1 MADALRGI
9 ATPHPTVVD
18 EINRAGR
25 AGISLGDLKEA
36 LQKAWMPQNTVKG
49 MRLHRYVAHF
59 PAHFDVAGAAAVGK
73 AFNKARVYPRAP
85 VQPSPP
91 PARSAVVPSAAA
103 IAANAAASPPPA
115 RSTVV
120 PSAAAM
126 AAMAAA
132 AAPAPA
138 PPPPTVAAKDKAAF
152 SLLTADE
159 KFAAKKLGY
168 NASAWDAGHAP
179 VATTR
184 RWATLPSKQREAAR
198 FLGYVK
204 AEWDAEVVALEEAE
218 AEAAAAAVAAKA
230 AAAAE
235 AAAEADAETGPTT
248 ATRHSPAVDVR
259 PPTTRHNRGAR
270 DRAASDELLRL
281 GGDDGAAYRRQ
292 LRETIELR
300 GEVTLGKLAA
310 ARARQLAQLA
320 VGGVSGAAAADGVER
335 AAAATQP
342 ASLRVLSDFIADSC
356 PELRLIAGEGGTNYE
371 ATTLV
376 DLAQSTAPPPPP
388 PAEAAADSASGG
400 GGGSPDA
407 SLAERRRKEEGYR
420 REKEIFPEG
429 ADEWQ
434 REEHEEAVAHLRAHE
449 RQRLEKERESRA
461 EREQRK
467 AAERADRD
475 ARKADERSFNLRP
488 GITGPVSMRPGD
500 WICPNPACEV
510 VVYGTRSICFKCKT
524 PKPGGAREKIVS
536 KKEAAKI
543 EAKEVM
549 ASVAAR
555 LGGESGPGG
564 YAAARPKAV
573 AKQEA
578 AAKQEAEAAAK
589 FAEQQTSWYLPDG
602 SLDHVRLLTSP
613 SQQTPDYATLAAQVK
628 AALQGNTRELP
639 HGTVLALVRRAG
651 PEGLTISDLKT
662 KLDGAWPDQPT
673 TKALKLITYVRHFT
687 AFWSVRESASGPT
700 HAVVIDAEEARRSRS
715 GAPSRRD
722 VAMPAAAPPTATPAA
737 VAAGLAAPGSLV
749 RPEVAASLAAAS
761 AYGQRP
767 PLFATPPAPPPP
779 PPGPPPP
786 ATTAAALL
794 ERATADVAAAMR
806 VANHP
811 HAAAPWRRAGT
822 VTTTGTTPSVDEA
835 RVSQLL
841 QFRDAFVARGQLVQG
856 EAIARELAAMGV
868 RLNDAARAWDT
879 QASPPPPPGAV
890 AAPPAAAAP
899 AAPAA
904 APAAPAAAAK
914 QGSAGSA
921 AALEGELRQVDG
933 LAELMKGMSTTI
945 KAKAVAWCR
954 GQDAK
959 SVELVVAAGLEE
971 QLLAAL
977 GTELKVGG
985 LQHRELTKRL
995 GAFSSDS

>member
-1 MADALRGI
+1 
-9 ATPHPTVVD
+9 
-18 EINRAGR
+18 
-25 AGISLGDLKEA
+25 
-36 LQKAWMPQNTVKG
+36 MPQNTVKG

-103 IAANAAASPPPA
+103 IAKCGRVAAARAVYGCSIGGGHGCNGGRRRA
-115 RSTVV
+115 RPRPTAHRRGQGQGGLL
-120 PSAAAM
+120 AAHRRREICGEARVQRVGVGRGARAGGDD
-126 AAMAAA
+126 AAVGDAA
-132 AAPAPA
+132 
-138 PPPPTVAAKDKAAF
+138 
-152 SLLTADE
+152 L
-159 KFAAKKLGY
+159 
-168 NASAWDAGHAP
+168 
-179 VATTR
+179 
-184 RWATLPSKQREAAR
+184 KQREAAR
-198 FLGYVK
+198 FPATSKRSGTPRWSRSRRPRRRRRRRRWRRRRRRRPRRRPRRTRRR
-204 AEWDAEVVALEEAE
+204 ARRQRRATRRGRRAHRRR
-218 AEAAAAAVAAKA
+218 
-230 AAAAE
+230 
-235 AAAEADAETGPTT
+235 GTT
-248 ATRHSPAVDVR
+248 A
-259 PPTTRHNRGAR
+259 AR
-270 DRAASDELLRL
+270 ATAPSDELLRL

-335 AAAATQP
+335 AAAARP
-342 ASLRVLSDFIADSC
+342 ASLRVLSDIADSC

-388 PAEAAADSASGG
+388 PRSRRRQRRRRRR
-400 GGGSPDA
+400 GSPDA

-420 REKEIFPEG
+420 RGKSSP
-429 ADEWQ
+429 
-434 REEHEEAVAHLRAHE
+434 RAPTSGSARSTKRRRTPPHHE

-467 AAERADRD
+467 AAERADREQ
-475 ARKADERSFNLRP
+475 RKADERSFNLRP

-536 KKEAAKI
+536 KKEAAKL

-555 LGGESGPGG
+555 LGGG

-589 FAEQQTSWYLPDG
+589 FAEQQTSWYLADG

-613 SQQTPDYATLAAQVK
+613 SQTPTTRRSRRGGA
-628 AALQGNTRELP
+628 GNTRELP
-639 HGTVLALVRRAG
+639 HGSSSRSPPR
-651 PEGLTISDLKT
+651 PTISDLKT

-673 TKALKLITYVRHFT
+673 TKALKLITQATT
-687 AFWSVRESASGPT
+687 AFWSGASRRAGDD
-700 HAVVIDAEEARRSRS
+700 AVVIDAEEARRSRS

-737 VAAGLAAPGSLV
+737 VAAGGGARLLV
-749 RPEVAASLAAAS
+749 RPEVAASLAATAPWPEAAS
-761 AYGQRP
+761 
-767 PLFATPPAPPPP
+767 FATPPTPPPP
-779 PPGPPPP
+779 PP
-786 ATTAAALL
+786 AAAGDDGGGAPPG
-794 ERATADVAAAMR
+794 ATADVAAAMR
-806 VANHP
+806 VANHRTP
-811 HAAAPWRRAGT
+811 RRRGGRWHCDDDRDDALGRRARVNGCCSSA
-822 VTTTGTTPSVDEA
+822 TPSSPAANSCRA
-835 RVSQLL
+835 RRS
-841 QFRDAFVARGQLVQG
+841 RAT
-856 EAIARELAAMGV
+856 AAMGV

-879 QASPPPPPGAV
+879 QASPPPPPGQWR
-890 AAPPAAAAP
+890 PRRRRRP
-899 AAPAA
+899 AAPRRHRGASGGGEA
-904 APAAPAAAAK
+904 DRRGRRRRSRAS
-914 QGSAGSA
+914 SARWTAS
-921 AALEGELRQVDG
+921 Q
-933 LAELMKGMSTTI
+933 S
-945 KAKAVAWCR
+945 
-954 GQDAK
+954 
-959 SVELVVAAGLEE
+959 
-971 QLLAAL
+971 
-977 GTELKVGG
+977 
-985 LQHRELTKRL
+985 
-995 GAFSSDS
+995 

>member
-1 MADALRGI
+1 MRARA
-9 ATPHPTVVD
+9 APTT
-18 EINRAGR
+18 RR
-25 AGISLGDLKEA
+25 
-36 LQKAWMPQNTVKG
+36 
-49 MRLHRYVAHF
+49 RR
-59 PAHFDVAGAAAVGK
+59 
-73 AFNKARVYPRAP
+73 RRPRA
-85 VQPSPP
+85 VDG
-91 PARSAVVPSAAA
+91 
-103 IAANAAASPPPA
+103 
-115 RSTVV
+115 
-120 PSAAAM
+120 
-126 AAMAAA
+126 AAA
-132 AAPAPA
+132 AAAW
-138 PPPPTVAAKDKAAF
+138 PPPTAAG
-152 SLLTADE
+152 S
-159 KFAAKKLGY
+159 
-168 NASAWDAGHAP
+168 
-179 VATTR
+179 
-184 RWATLPSKQREAAR
+184 
-198 FLGYVK
+198 
-204 AEWDAEVVALEEAE
+204 
-218 AEAAAAAVAAKA
+218 
-230 AAAAE
+230 
-235 AAAEADAETGPTT
+235 
-248 ATRHSPAVDVR
+248 
-259 PPTTRHNRGAR
+259 
-270 DRAASDELLRL
+270 
-281 GGDDGAAYRRQ
+281 
-292 LRETIELR
+292 
-300 GEVTLGKLAA
+300 
-310 ARARQLAQLA
+310 
-320 VGGVSGAAAADGVER
+320 
-335 AAAATQP
+335 
-342 ASLRVLSDFIADSC
+342 
-356 PELRLIAGEGGTNYE
+356 
-371 ATTLV
+371 
-376 DLAQSTAPPPPP
+376 
-388 PAEAAADSASGG
+388 

-434 REEHEEAVAHLRAHE
+434 REEHEEAVAHLRTHE

-536 KKEAAKI
+536 KKEAAKL

-555 LGGESGPGG
+555 LGGG

-589 FAEQQTSWYLPDG
+589 FAEQQTSWYLADG

-613 SQQTPDYATLAAQVK
+613 SQTPDYATLAAQVK

-767 PLFATPPAPPPP
+767 PLHMTPPPP
-779 PPGPPPP
+779 PPPPLGPPPP

-879 QASPPPPPGAV
+879 QASPPPPPSAV
-890 AAPPAAAAP
+890 AAPPRRRHPPRRRRHPRRQLQRRSRDRRGRRRRSRAS
-899 AAPAA
+899 
-904 APAAPAAAAK
+904 
-914 QGSAGSA
+914 SARWTAS
-921 AALEGELRQVDG
+921 Q
-933 LAELMKGMSTTI
+933 S
-945 KAKAVAWCR
+945 
-954 GQDAK
+954 
-959 SVELVVAAGLEE
+959 
-971 QLLAAL
+971 
-977 GTELKVGG
+977 
-985 LQHRELTKRL
+985 
-995 GAFSSDS
+995 